1 MSEVSPRARR
11 QAFFASFS
19 RKALK
24 ALDAL
29 RRRTSINPPLI
40 LLTGGL
46 KNLDLLST
54 ALNDNHANLLGIG
67 RGSIICP
74 NLPSVIRERS
84 KELQNWNDKSFGR
97 EPDLSK
103 PHILQ
108 YVPFRWLWA
117 MLPNIKIIGAGVEMA
132 WYVVTIRE
140 IASTGIGSIVRAHK
154 RRGLDSIVW
163 MWLPIAL
170 YKIDMQGYIK
180 RALLISL
187 ACIVVFIA
195 CMV

>member
-1 MSEVSPRARR
+1 M
-11 QAFFASFS
+11 
-19 RKALK
+19 
-24 ALDAL
+24 
-29 RRRTSINPPLI
+29 SINPPLI

-46 KNLDLLST
+46 KNLDILSA

-67 RGSIICP
+67 RGSILYP

-84 KELQNWNDKSFGR
+84 KEPQNWNDEPLGR
-97 EPDLSK
+97 EPDLNK
-103 PHILQ
+103 PHILT
-108 YVPFRWLWA
+108 YVPFSWIWA

-140 IASTGIGSIVRAHK
+140 IASTGIGSIVRARK

-163 MWLPIAL
+163 MWLPMAL
-170 YKIDMQGYIK
+170 YKIDMQKYVKG
-180 RALLISL
+180 ALLISL